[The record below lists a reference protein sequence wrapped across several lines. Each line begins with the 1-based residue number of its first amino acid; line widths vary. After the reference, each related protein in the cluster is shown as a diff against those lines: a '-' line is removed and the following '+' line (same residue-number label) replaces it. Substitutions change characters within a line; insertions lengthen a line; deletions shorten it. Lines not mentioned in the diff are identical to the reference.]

1 MMLSHL
7 LPQALNLS
15 VSTDTVFPYSCQLTK
30 PHIVNY
36 FIPAFWIPQ
45 SHFIALIWI
54 LSEHQQH
61 CQQRPSNEVSWQC
74 PRLRALQE
82 GVVRTGFLCPC
93 SSATLRTLLLPCR
106 LGINLLLM
114 IMSCISLALRFI
126 CLRLPKMIH
135 LANLLEPSAYL
146 WLLSL
151 IKQNW
156 CMSFVAKLDPGSRKT
171 SQKISGQWHSVQEV
185 ACPPLWAKGAIR
197 QHRSS

>member
-15 VSTDTVFPYSCQLTK
+15 VSTDMVFPYSCQLTK

-61 CQQRPSNEVSWQC
+61 CQQWPSNEVSWQC

-82 GVVRTGFLCPC
+82 GVRTGFLCPC

-114 IMSCISLALRFI
+114 ITSCISLALRFI

-185 ACPPLWAKGAIR
+185 ACPPLSAKGAIR